1 MEKIIIDFI
10 NEQECVYIVE
20 TKDMILNSE
29 DYNIGREVLGTS
41 NKGIIYEYMY
51 QYGIEKWSD
60 IKYYSLVSLSDDKII
75 CVFDCKTLEIINN
88 N

>member
-51 QYGIEKWSD
+51 Q
-60 IKYYSLVSLSDDKII
+60 
-75 CVFDCKTLEIINN
+75 
-88 N
+88 